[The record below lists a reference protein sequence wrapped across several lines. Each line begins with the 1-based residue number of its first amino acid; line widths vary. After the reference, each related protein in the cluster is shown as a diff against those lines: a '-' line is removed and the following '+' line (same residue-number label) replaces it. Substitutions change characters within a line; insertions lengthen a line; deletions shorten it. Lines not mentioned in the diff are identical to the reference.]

1 MISFKRKQ
9 LFGLACDRYH
19 SILIQADKAKGL
31 SPNSIVAQTDSPVE
45 ADVTFPRLLT
55 SAGNVKGDVSIVLP
69 LEYFEVVS
77 INVPK
82 MPDESV
88 GKIIPYHLAKVLDKP
103 VSHFIYDWQITH
115 RLKENLK
122 ITIYLYPA
130 VEFERIR
137 TELNKHQ
144 LEVTHFEPDVFSALS
159 YLDQQKR
166 LPAHE
171 PVMCVLLWKNSIS
184 LAVFNKN
191 LVAMVRTIM
200 INQPTGE
207 TPLKQEKTP
216 SDTFEKKDLQKKDE
230 PELTFYTESDESGA
244 SILEDFN
251 LSISTNDTSA
261 SAQEEQTAVPPSA
274 AEEKE
279 SKSESYDLTWQ
290 KYLSEVNLEI
300 MRTRDF
306 YSSVLKG
313 GSIESIFVGGGEKYW
328 DKFQESLSLLSEFKI
343 EQLFPD
349 APLLPCSPLLAA
361 VGQGTLSGWS

>member
-9 LFGLACDRYH
+9 LYGLACDRNH
-19 SILIQADKAKGL
+19 SILLQADKTKGPSL
-31 SPNSIVAQTDSPVE
+31 SSIVAKTDSPVE
-45 ADVTFPRLLT
+45 ADVTFPRLLS
-55 SAGNVKGDVSIVLP
+55 SAGNVKGDVNIVLP

-77 INVPK
+77 INIPK
-82 MPDESV
+82 MPEESV
-88 GKIIPYHLAKVLDKP
+88 GKTIPYHLGKVFDKP

-130 VEFERIR
+130 EEFKKIR

-159 YLDQQKR
+159 YLDQLKR

-171 PVMCVLLWKNSIS
+171 PVMCVLLWNNSIS

-200 INQPTGE
+200 INQPTGKTALEQEEITSDSSGEADLHE
-207 TPLKQEKTP
+207 TN
-216 SDTFEKKDLQKKDE
+216 E
-230 PELTFYTESDESGA
+230 PNLTFYTDSDETGT
-244 SILEDFN
+244 SILDDFN
-251 LSISTNDTSA
+251 LSISSNISSA
-261 SAQEEQTAVPPSA
+261 PVQDEQTVVPPSVTK
-274 AEEKE
+274 EKE
-279 SKSESYDLTWQ
+279 SQSESDTTWQ
-290 KYLSEVNLEI
+290 KYMAEVNLEI

-313 GSIESIFVGGGEKYW
+313 GSIESVIVGGGEKDW
-328 DKFQESLSLLSEFKI
+328 DRLQESFSLLSEFKI
-343 EQLFPD
+343 EKLFHD
-349 APLLPCSPLLAA
+349 APSLPCSPLLAA